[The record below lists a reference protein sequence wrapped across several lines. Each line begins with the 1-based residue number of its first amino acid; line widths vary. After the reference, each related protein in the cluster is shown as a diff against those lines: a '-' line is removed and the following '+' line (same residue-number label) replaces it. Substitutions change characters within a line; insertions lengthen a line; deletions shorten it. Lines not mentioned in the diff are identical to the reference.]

1 MENQQINN
9 NNQNTTLRKK
19 DYLSSEKI
27 NLGNFTAEKISSD
40 LKALES
46 AEKKNVK
53 TEVSKYAL
61 TEEASKEM
69 LALKLAN
76 PFRGY

>member
-9 NNQNTTLRKK
+9 NNKNIKKK
-19 DYLSSEKI
+19 DYLSTEMI
-27 NLGNFTAEKISSD
+27 NLGNFSAEKISSD
-40 LKALES
+40 LEALEG

-61 TEEASKEM
+61 TEKTSKEM

>member
-9 NNQNTTLRKK
+9 NNTNIKKK
-19 DYLSSEKI
+19 DYLSTEMI
-27 NLGNFTAEKISSD
+27 NLGNFSAEKISSD
-40 LKALES
+40 LEALEG

-61 TEEASKEM
+61 TEKASKEM